1 MRVILFFFS
10 FCWFVVASAQPSVQ
24 LRVAPLVTTTQGTVK
39 ATYTIAYQRNLPN
52 INFPEF
58 KGWRVIEGPIQA
70 STKRINDGGTTYVN
84 TYTYTLQ
91 PQQVGSITVPGLGVE
106 IQGKYL
112 EALAAVVVV
121 KDTATTNNL
130 LPSLLG
136 VDAAAWKKLPQQKKG
151 QSLDA
156 YINENCF
163 ATVEVSSN
171 KVFQYQPIL
180 VTYKLYRA
188 IKAQSKVVAFP
199 QFDGFTV
206 IENTTDE
213 PATTETKN
221 NRLYRVDIIRK
232 VQLIP
237 LEAKTYTL
245 DNATVENNIELNN
258 NGSLQQVQLLTHT
271 NKPTIEVQ
279 HLPQGMPTNTPPIV
293 GTFKVTSNLP
303 DTVEKGKAFEW
314 ILTVKGNGY
323 LPTYDI
329 APVTWPKGVKYYETT
344 YDDTIQQL
352 QFPQYIERT
361 YRITL
366 AASDTGTLSLPT
378 LQWVYFN
385 TTTKRVDTLQM
396 NDAFTK
402 VIPATAVMNTVA
414 AAMYKPVGNTDLL
427 FVLAGII
434 VIVVLIL
441 WVYFKKNNTHTD
453 KQLADASAQL
463 QQVTSWNA
471 AAALYQLYDVG
482 AGEPFLLAAIAWLK
496 QYQQHYPLQHTQE
509 VSNWLVQ
516 LQTALYAPQLT
527 NAIDE
532 DSVRKVLQ
540 GFLKMH

>member
-1 MRVILFFFS
+1 MRVILLFICCC
-10 FCWFVVASAQPSVQ
+10 CWLLVLAQPSVQ

-39 ATYTIAYQRNLPN
+39 ATYTIAYQRNLPPV
-52 INFPEF
+52 NFPEF
-58 KGWRVIEGPIQA
+58 KGWRVIDGPTLTT
-70 STKRINDGGTTYVN
+70 TKRINEGGTTYVN
-84 TYTYTLQ
+84 AYTYTLQ
-91 PQQVGSITVPGLGVE
+91 PQTIGSITVPGLGIE

-121 KDTATTNNL
+121 KDTASTNNM

-136 VDAAAWKKLPQQKKG
+136 SGDATAWQNLPQQQKG
-151 QSLDA
+151 QSLNA
-156 YINENCF
+156 YLNENCF

-171 KVFQYQPIL
+171 HVFQYQPVL

-221 NRLYRVDIIRK
+221 NRLYRVDVIRK

-245 DNATVENNIELNN
+245 DDAIVENIVELNR
-258 NGSLQQVQLLTHT
+258 NGTLQQVQLSIRT

-279 HLPQGMPTNTPPIV
+279 HLPQGIAMSSPPIV
-293 GTFKVTSNLP
+293 GTFQVTSSLP

-314 ILTVKGNGY
+314 VLTVKGNGY
-323 LPTYDI
+323 LPAYDI
-329 APVTWPKGVKYYETT
+329 VPTAWPKGVTYYETT
-344 YDDTIQQL
+344 YDDSIQQL

-366 AASDTGTLSLPT
+366 AANDTGVLQLPT
-378 LQWVYFN
+378 LQWMYFN
-385 TTTKRVDTLQM
+385 TTAKRGDTLQIS
-396 NDAFTK
+396 NASTR
-402 VIPATAVMNTVA
+402 VIPANAAMSDIA
-414 AAMYKPVGNTDLL
+414 AAMYQPVGNTDLL

-434 VIVVLIL
+434 VIVALIL
-441 WVYFKKNNTHTD
+441 WVYFKRSNTTT
-453 KQLADASAQL
+453 QQAVTSAAAT
-463 QQVTSWNA
+463 QQVASWNA
-471 AAALYQLYDVG
+471 AAALYQLYDV
-482 AGEPFLLAAIAWLK
+482 ADGEPFLLAAIAWLK
-496 QYQQHYPLQHTQE
+496 QYQEHYPTQYTQQ
-509 VSNWLVQ
+509 VNDWLVQ

-527 NAIDE
+527 NPIDE
-532 DSVRKVLQ
+532 DSIRKVLQ
-540 GFLKMH
+540 GFLKVH